1 MYEQCEGT
9 SRLHCGGEHSAAAAP
24 LSGARVQVLFL
35 GQLTMIESAK
45 LTERLAKFIMLK
57 MVFLGAISAPTRVQ
71 MVMWFS
77 W

>member
-1 MYEQCEGT
+1 M
-9 SRLHCGGEHSAAAAP
+9 
-24 LSGARVQVLFL
+24 VFL

-57 MVFLGAISAPTRVQ
+57 MVFIGAISAPTRIE

-77 W
+77 WCVASHGKTNRNLL